1 MIRNLALGVLLCASS
16 LSHAQKQ
23 VYETLDVSLLASNT
37 GLVTTLLLEV
47 KGKGTA
53 MPLPMRDFCQDGLRC
68 WDIELQVDGT
78 PVPVENH
85 TTIQDRLSSQHMYLW
100 LTYNSPTA
108 TDANA
113 QSVQVSLT
121 TFGLRYA
128 DIYKTKTNLPPL
140 LVDGKRHDDISET
153 PWPVLLKLVDQKLNE
168 HWKHLPA
175 GPREHLLG
183 EQRAWL
189 VYRDADCAFQ
199 AQAGIS
205 PLDRCLHLA
214 TEKRISLLP
223 PVEPNQ

>member
-47 KGKGTA
+47 KGKGL
-53 MPLPMRDFCQDGLRC
+53 PLPMRDFCQDGLRC
-68 WDIELQVDGT
+68 WDIDMHVDGT
-78 PVPVENH
+78 PIPVEN
-85 TTIQDRLSSQHMYLW
+85 QAVLLDRLSKRLYLW

-108 TDANA
+108 NDANT

-175 GPREHLLG
+175 GSREHLLE

-189 VYRDADCAFQ
+189 AYRDADCAFQ

-205 PLDRCLHLA
+205 SLDRCLYLA
-214 TEKRISLLP
+214 TEKRIFFLP
-223 PVEPNQ
+223 PVESTQ